1 MLPSGQAVDSSRFTA
16 VLAGIKV
23 HVPAG
28 RPRIR
33 PGAVAAD
40 TAYSSRTNRANR
52 GSHGGYPGQPR
63 CGAGTERAPAKRVGG
78 PLFFLQAAGLRVDTG
93 SVV

>member
-23 HVPAG
+23 HVPVG

-33 PGAVAAD
+33 SGAVAAD
-40 TAYSSRTNRANR
+40 TVYSSRTNRANR
-52 GSHGGYPGQPR
+52 GSRGGHPVR
-63 CGAGTERAPAKRVGG
+63 HDAALCTERVPVKRVGG
-78 PLFFLQAAGLRVDTG
+78 PLFFQAAGLRVSTG